1 MKARSMRVMAVGI
14 LLAFGVVGCDHL
26 PGKPGLRPETLRP
39 DQTLA
44 FEPLYKEN
52 CSACHGD
59 DGLNA
64 AAFPLR
70 NPVYL
75 AWAGRDSI
83 FQVAAH
89 GMPHTLM
96 PAFSQGSGGMLID
109 QQVANIVDGMI
120 AHWGKP
126 DILNG
131 ANVPSYR
138 QPPKGD
144 AAAGQAAF
152 QLHCAQCH
160 GTDGKGVSG
169 RDANPANAATGS
181 IVDPTYL
188 SLISAQGLRDIVVA
202 GLPGEGMPDW
212 RGDGKGAP
220 MTDKEVTDI
229 VAWLAAQRVQFPGQP
244 FPTSQ
249 PAGDKIRQHG
259 K

>member
-1 MKARSMRVMAVGI
+1 MKARSVEWMIVGV
-14 LLAFGVVGCDHL
+14 LLAFGLAGCDHA
-26 PGKPGLRPETLRP
+26 PGKPGFRPETLRP
-39 DQTLA
+39 SQTLDFA
-44 FEPLYKEN
+44 TLYKQN

-75 AWAGRDSI
+75 SWAGRDALLQI
-83 FQVAAH
+83 TAQ
-89 GMPHTLM
+89 GLPHSLM
-96 PAFSQGSGGMLID
+96 PAFAQSSGGMLTD
-109 QQVANIVDGMI
+109 QQVTNIVDGMI
-120 AHWGKP
+120 SHWGKQ

-131 ANVPSYR
+131 ANVPRYR
-138 QPPKGD
+138 QPPRGD
-144 AAAGQAAF
+144 AAAGKAAF
-152 QLHCAQCH
+152 EMHCARCH
-160 GTDGKGVSG
+160 GADGEGLTGNGAK
-169 RDANPANAATGS
+169 AANATTGS

-188 SLISAQGLRDIVVA
+188 SLISGQGLRDIVVS

-212 RGDGKGAP
+212 RGDGAGTP

-244 FPTSQ
+244 FRSSQ
-249 PAGDKIRQHG
+249 TAGDKIRQHG